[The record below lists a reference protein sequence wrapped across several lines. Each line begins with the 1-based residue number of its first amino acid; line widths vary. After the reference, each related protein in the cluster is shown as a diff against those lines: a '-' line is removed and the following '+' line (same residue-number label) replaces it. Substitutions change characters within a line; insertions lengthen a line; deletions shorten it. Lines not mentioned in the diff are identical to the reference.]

1 MKRHIPN
8 FITMLNLASGFTA
21 IIYIFNDQFITAAW
35 LIILAMVFDFCDG
48 FAAKLLKA
56 YSDIGK
62 ELDSLADVVSF
73 GVVPGLFIYRL
84 AAGAFNL
91 PPWAML
97 VISVLVPLAAALR
110 LAKFNTDADQKET
123 FKGLPTPAA
132 ALAVV
137 SLVLSGSYG
146 TLDVFRIVNLPETYL
161 INAIL
166 LAVLMVSP
174 FRLLSL
180 KFSSVTLRENAARYL
195 LIMLSVAALATTGVS
210 GMVLIIPL
218 YLLVSALAVLFR

>member
-8 FITMLNLASGFTA
+8 FITLLNLASGFAA

-35 LIILAMVFDFCDG
+35 LVLLAMVFDFTDG

-56 YSDIGK
+56 YSDMGK

-84 AAGAFNL
+84 ASGAFNL
-91 PPWAML
+91 PPL
-97 VISVLVPLAAALR
+97 VIVVISVLVPMAAALR

-137 SLVLSGSYG
+137 SPVLAGSYG
-146 TLDVFRIVNLPETYL
+146 SQEIFTIINLPEAYIIT
-161 INAIL
+161 AIL
-166 LAVLMVSP
+166 VAVLMVSP
-174 FRLLSL
+174 LRLLSL
-180 KFSSVTLRENAARYL
+180 KFSSVTIRENGARYI
-195 LIMLSVAALATTGVS
+195 LIILSVASLATLGMAGV
-210 GMVLIIPL
+210 VLIIPL
-218 YLLVSALAVLFR
+218 YLVVSVLSQLFR

>member
-8 FITMLNLASGFTA
+8 FITLLNLASGFAA
-21 IIYIFNDQFITAAW
+21 IIYIFNDQLITAAW
-35 LIILAMVFDFCDG
+35 LVLLAMVFDFTDG

-56 YSDIGK
+56 YSDMGK

-84 AAGAFNL
+84 ASGAFNL
-91 PPWAML
+91 PPWVIV
-97 VISVLVPLAAALR
+97 VISVLVPMAAALR

-137 SLVLSGSYG
+137 SPVLAGSYG
-146 TLDVFRIVNLPETYL
+146 SQEIFTIINLPEAYIIT
-161 INAIL
+161 AIL
-166 LAVLMVSP
+166 VAVLMVSP
-174 FRLLSL
+174 LRLLSL
-180 KFSSVTLRENAARYL
+180 KFSSVTIRENGARYI
-195 LIMLSVAALATTGVS
+195 LIILSVASLATLGMAGV
-210 GMVLIIPL
+210 VLIIPL
-218 YLLVSALAVLFR
+218 YLVVSVLSELFR